1 MSTCAY
7 LNMHICIY
15 VHIYLKASFYSL
27 SPERDDLVAN
37 VMTAAVTEG
46 NGNAPAR
53 GPLARERNC
62 KSWARRSGR
71 RCQWVSGRQEG
82 GTAHF
87 YEHLDKFM
95 ERRSVSGG
103 GGK

>member
-46 NGNAPAR
+46 NAPAR
-53 GPLARERNC
+53 GRA
-62 KSWARRSGR
+62 SGR
-71 RCQWVSGRQEG
+71 GRVSGIANLGRG
-82 GTAHF
+82 GA
-87 YEHLDKFM
+87 DGG
-95 ERRSVSGG
+95 VSG
-103 GGK
+103 